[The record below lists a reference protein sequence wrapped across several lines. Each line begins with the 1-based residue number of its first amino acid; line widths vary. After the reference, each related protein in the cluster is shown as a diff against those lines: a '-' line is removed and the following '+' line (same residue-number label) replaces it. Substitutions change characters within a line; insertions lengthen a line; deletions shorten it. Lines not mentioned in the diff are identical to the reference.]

1 MGGPGLNGN
10 GEGVGA
16 CMLDWWEITPDPS
29 NSLRPHPTPAQTC
42 RGHAWC
48 IEELCHVCMRLQ
60 DEVVIQGLKGGHGS
74 PQDVVHCFFS
84 ATSAPN
90 PNEAA
95 ISNSN

>member
-1 MGGPGLNGN
+1 
-10 GEGVGA
+10 
-16 CMLDWWEITPDPS
+16 
-29 NSLRPHPTPAQTC
+29 
-42 RGHAWC
+42 
-48 IEELCHVCMRLQ
+48 MRLQ
-60 DEVVIQGLKGGHGS
+60 DEVVIQVLKGGHGS